1 MENNGLPSPIYKIC
15 GVTLIELLVVVAVLA
30 TLTGLGVAGY
40 SSYRDTARINTSKQ
54 EIIEISALIERY
66 KLATGN
72 WPAALSDIKQQ
83 NRKDPWDNPYVY
95 APIPKLIGNITV
107 GGTNIRQ
114 DANQRPINTFYDLYS
129 MGADGE
135 SINNISAPK
144 SKDDVI
150 RARDGDFI
158 GLASDY

>member
-1 MENNGLPSPIYKIC
+1 MENSGLQVPVFKIW
-15 GVTLIELLVVVAVLA
+15 GVTLVELLVVVAVLA
-30 TLTGLGVAGY
+30 TLAGLGVAGY

-54 EIIEISALIERY
+54 EIIEIAGLIDRY
-66 KLATGN
+66 KLTTGN
-72 WPAALSDIKQQ
+72 WPVSLDNINQQ
-83 NRKDPWDNPYVY
+83 NRIDPWGNNYIY
-95 APIPKLIGNITV
+95 APIPALIGNIVV

-129 MGADGE
+129 MGIDGE
-135 SINNISAPK
+135 TQSNISAAV